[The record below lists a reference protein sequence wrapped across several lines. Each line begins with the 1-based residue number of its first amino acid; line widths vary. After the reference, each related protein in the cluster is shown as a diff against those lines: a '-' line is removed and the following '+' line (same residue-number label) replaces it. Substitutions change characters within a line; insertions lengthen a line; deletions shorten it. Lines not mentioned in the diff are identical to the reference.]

1 MLPLV
6 RRLDERD
13 LRLTVRLV
21 ILFGQLRDQFPI
33 DLSIEYNYCRLFC

>member
-6 RRLDERD
+6 RGPDERD
-13 LRLTVRLV
+13 LRLTVRLL
-21 ILFGQLRDQFPI
+21 ILFGQLRDQIQI